1 MTLHKGYRNKSR
13 SKYRKK
19 VRKRGLGSIE
29 KYLLDFEPGDKVEI
43 IADPSQ
49 HRRGMP
55 HRRYHGRTGKIVDT
69 RGRCFVVEVRLR
81 NATKKSECPELKQIF
96 YRHKSANQ
104 HHRKQQR
111 QPVEIFIDKG
121 SDGGAPFP
129 NHKRY

>member
-81 NATKKSECPELKQIF
+81 NATKTLIAGREHLRFTHDEKI
-96 YRHKSANQ
+96 
-104 HHRKQQR
+104 RKN
-111 QPVEIFIDKG
+111 II
-121 SDGGAPFP
+121 
-129 NHKRY
+129 